1 MVERGV
7 RKRMIG
13 TVVGNRMDKTAMV
26 LVSRLKKHRTYGKY
40 VRSRAKYMAHDPQNK
55 CQVGD
60 RVKIIESRPFS
71 KRKRWHVV
79 EIIESAAS

>member
-1 MVERGV
+1 MAERGV
-7 RKRMIG
+7 RKRLVG